1 MKLEITLP
9 QRDILMLQDLCS
21 FLHMFVVVY
30 VAALVFLDYRVVQCL
45 FLASI
50 TILSL
55 LHALHLQNK

>member
-1 MKLEITLP
+1 
-9 QRDILMLQDLCS
+9 MLQDLCS